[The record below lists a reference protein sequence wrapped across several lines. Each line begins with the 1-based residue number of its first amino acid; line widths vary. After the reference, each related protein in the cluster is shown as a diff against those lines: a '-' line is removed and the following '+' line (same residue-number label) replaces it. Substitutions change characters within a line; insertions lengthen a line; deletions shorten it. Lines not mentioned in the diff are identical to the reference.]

1 MPNYSPQKQT
11 IGQLLSFTTPL
22 IVVPDW
28 QRNYSWTKKEFEVF
42 WHDLIAFESEFPG
55 DSIKEHEYF
64 LGSIVL
70 VKKDGYFELL
80 DGQQRLSTATILL
93 SVVRDHLSG
102 YRDGEASL
110 ATSRDYIVTEDHYS
124 GDRTYKLTMGRYD
137 MDFFKRYV
145 QDQTE
150 VTVPRP
156 SPRLLSHKLI
166 RAARNY
172 FDRQFSEKYRAVQSE
187 IEAHR
192 WALRIKDILTNR
204 MVAVVIESSD
214 TKGAAAAF
222 ETLNDRGVDL
232 STPDL
237 LHTLLL
243 RRSNESDQNEINE
256 SWATTLQLQNHVDEF
271 LRHWWLSSYGDLTGI
286 KLYDALKNKVNDG
299 ELTPI
304 VLTRR
309 IGEAADTYLAL
320 LECRDENPEMKI
332 LLSDIKD
339 LGAKLLYPVL
349 LSAYSTGYEAERMP
363 IAASLISLFVRY
375 NAIGRLEG
383 TWLEPRIYGIA
394 MHMRE
399 NEALEHITRIQ
410 ELAPD
415 DEKFRS
421 DFRTAVVPR
430 QLTARYL
437 LRKIET
443 ANRTGELQVQGSSRV
458 HVEHIYPQNPP
469 ESQRWDNHDAAVNR
483 LGNLTLLS
491 RVLNQ
496 RIKNAPFAEKKKS
509 YMESDISIT
518 KELGNY
524 DSWGMESIELRQGRF
539 ADRAL
544 AIWAFPRQDSA
555 P

>member
-11 IGQLLSFTTPL
+11 IGQLLSFMTPL

-55 DSIKEHEYF
+55 DGVIEHEYF

-70 VKKDGYFELL
+70 VKKDGYYELL

-93 SVVRDHLSG
+93 SVVRDYLAG

-110 ATSRDYIVTEDHYS
+110 ATSRDFIVTEDHYS
-124 GDRTYKLTMGRYD
+124 GARTYKLTMGRYD
-137 MDFFKRYV
+137 LDFFKRYV
-145 QDQTE
+145 QDQTD

-156 SPRLLSHKLI
+156 SAKLLSHKLI

-172 FDRQFSEKYRAVQSE
+172 FDRQFGEKYRTAQNEVD
-187 IEAHR
+187 AHR
-192 WALRIKDILTNR
+192 WALRIKDIVTNR

-243 RRSNESDQNEINE
+243 RRSNENEQSEINE

-286 KLYDALKNKVNDG
+286 KLYDALKDKVNDKDEG
-299 ELTPI
+299 LTPL

-309 IGEAADTYLAL
+309 LGEAADIYMAL
-320 LECRDENPEMKI
+320 LECRDAENPEMAM
-332 LLSDIKD
+332 LLTDIKD

-349 LSAYSTGYEAERMP
+349 LSAYSTTYKAHRIR

-383 TWLEPRIYGIA
+383 TWLEPRVYGIA
-394 MHMRE
+394 MNMRE
-399 NEALEHITRIQ
+399 NEAIEYVSRIQ

-415 DEKFRS
+415 NEKFRA
-421 DFRTAVVPR
+421 DFRAAVTPR

-437 LRKIET
+437 LRKIEA
-443 ANRTGELQVQGSSRV
+443 ANRTEELQVHGGSRV

-469 ESQRWDNHDAAVNR
+469 DSQRWDNHEAAVHR

-491 RVLNQ
+491 RALNQ
-496 RIKNAPFAEKKKS
+496 RIKNAPFAQKKPS
-509 YMESDISIT
+509 YLQSEISIT

-524 DSWGMESIELRQGRF
+524 DSWGMESIELRQSRF
-539 ADRAL
+539 ADRAPS
-544 AIWAFPRQDSA
+544 IWSFPE
-555 P
+555 

>member
-42 WHDLIAFESEFPG
+42 WHDLIAFEGEFPG
-55 DSIKEHEYF
+55 DSVIEHEYF

-70 VKKDGYFELL
+70 VRKDGYFELL

-93 SVVRDHLSG
+93 SVARDYLVG

-110 ATSRDYIVTEDHYS
+110 ATSRDFIVTEDHYS
-124 GDRTYKLTMGRYD
+124 GARTYKLTMGRYD
-137 MDFFKRYV
+137 LDFFRRYV
-145 QDQTE
+145 QDQPD
-150 VTVPRP
+150 VAVPRP
-156 SPRLLSHKLI
+156 SARLLSHKLI

-172 FDRQFSEKYRAVQSE
+172 FDRQFNDKYRTAPTDVD
-187 IEAHR
+187 AHR
-192 WALRIKDILTNR
+192 WALRIKDIVTNR

-214 TKGAAAAF
+214 TKGAATAF

-243 RRSNESDQNEINE
+243 RRSNENEQPEINE

-286 KLYDALKNKVNDG
+286 KLYDALKNKVNEG
-299 ELTPI
+299 ELTPL

-309 IGEAADTYLAL
+309 LGEAADIYMAL
-320 LECRDENPEMKI
+320 LECRDENPEMGM
-332 LLSDIKD
+332 LLADIKD

-349 LSAYSTGYEAERMP
+349 LSAYSTGYEAQRIR

-375 NAIGRLEG
+375 NAIGRLES
-383 TWLEPRIYGIA
+383 TWLEPRVYGIA
-394 MHMRE
+394 MDMRDE
-399 NEALEHITRIQ
+399 NEAVEYVSRIR

-415 DEKFRS
+415 NEKFRA
-421 DFRTAVVPR
+421 DFRTAMTPR

-437 LRKIET
+437 LRKIEA
-443 ANRTGELQVQGSSRV
+443 ANRTGELQVHGSSRV

-469 ESQRWDNHDAAVNR
+469 DGQRWDNHDAAVHR

-491 RVLNQ
+491 RALNQ
-496 RIKNAPFAEKKKS
+496 RIKNAPFAQKKPS
-509 YMESDISIT
+509 YLQSDISIT

-524 DSWGMESIELRQGRF
+524 DSWGMESIELRQSRF
-539 ADRAL
+539 ADRAPT
-544 AIWAFPRQDSA
+544 IWTFPE
-555 P
+555 